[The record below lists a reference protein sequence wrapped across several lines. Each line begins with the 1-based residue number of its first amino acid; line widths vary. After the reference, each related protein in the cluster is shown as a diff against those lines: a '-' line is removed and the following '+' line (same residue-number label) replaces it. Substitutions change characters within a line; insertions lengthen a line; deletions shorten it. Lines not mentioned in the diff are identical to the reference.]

1 MMESK
6 YHRYSFFKRIQFR
19 MHRQPRGQSFVE
31 LMFVMVFLALLLS
44 GVVEYGFMLNQYLHV
59 LDGSREAAR
68 YSASFTGFS
77 TASDGVTIGSYYYP
91 PFYYVAAGKAAQT
104 MDPVLLNP
112 ANPDDIVISV
122 FSLDGTTVTR
132 FPGNPN
138 GLPGVD
144 SSGWSLCAHYGANA
158 DDANA
163 KDGNGHATPY
173 GGFAAYFPTLTPP
186 APVPSE
192 LPASSWGAGCH
203 VRNSQFSI
211 AAISSLLGSVSLAP
225 GETVLPKT
233 GAVLVE
239 IFYNYPQLLKL
250 PVLTSIVSDPIPL
263 YVYSIMPLSSAQP
276 TQVP

>member
-1 MMESK
+1 
-6 YHRYSFFKRIQFR
+6 
-19 MHRQPRGQSFVE
+19 
-31 LMFVMVFLALLLS
+31 MFVIVFLALLLA

-59 LDGSREAAR
+59 LDGSREGAR
-68 YSASFTGFS
+68 YSASYSAFV
-77 TASDGVTIGSYYYP
+77 TAPDGVKIGSYYYP
-91 PFYYVAAGKAAQT
+91 PFYYDAAGKAAQT

-122 FSLDGTTVTR
+122 FSLDGTSVTR

-144 SSGWSLCAHYGANA
+144 SGGWSLCAHYSANV

-163 KDGNGHATPY
+163 KNGSGNASPF
-173 GGFAAYFPTLTPP
+173 GGFAAYFPTLDPP
-186 APVPSE
+186 ASVPPE
-192 LPASSWGAGCH
+192 LPASSWGLGCH
-203 VRNSQFSI
+203 VRTSQFSN
-211 AAISSLLGSVSLAP
+211 AAISSLLGSVPLAP
-225 GETVLPKT
+225 GDTVLPKT

-250 PVLTSIVSDPIPL
+250 PVLTSIVPDPIPL